1 MVEKCIRAGI
11 CGAIHQYEKAI
22 GNYVKNYDKNKEKL
36 DLNYWDVNKFYAWA
50 ISQKLFVD
58 CLKWVEDT
66 SQVNKDF
73 IKKLQLR

>member
-1 MVEKCIRAGI
+1 MRKLL
-11 CGAIHQYEKAI
+11 AIMSKI
-22 GNYVKNYDKNKEKL
+22 MIKIKKNN
-36 DLNYWDVNKFYAWA
+36 FYAWE

-73 IKKLQLR
+73 IKKQQ